1 MIARAPYLFL
11 LLILIPD
18 FGYWLDDNT
27 VVTANNAEVVESNGR
42 MALFVVLSATPVG
55 PYILGDANGDNKI
68 DMRDPTYIRRYCA
81 KIATGLSDST
91 LMHGDVDN
99 NGRLEILDATYI
111 QMYLADMSVRYRIGE
126 LV

>member
-1 MIARAPYLFL
+1 
-11 LLILIPD
+11 
-18 FGYWLDDNT
+18 
-27 VVTANNAEVVESNGR
+27 
-42 MALFVVLSATPVG
+42 
-55 PYILGDANGDNKI
+55 
-68 DMRDPTYIRRYCA
+68 MRDPTYIRRYCA
-81 KIATGLSDST
+81 KIATGLSDAT